1 MKRSFYSVLAA
12 LGAVIV
18 GVPSVAQEA
27 GEHLHGEDLHSPYAG
42 EETREI
48 RTLSEEDIEQLQAGA
63 GWGLAKAAELNGL
76 PGPAHLLEMADR
88 EEMRFSA
95 EQLER
100 IRNLHREMADRAIP
114 LGFRLIEQERELNRG
129 FADGTITEQALQE
142 LLAEIA
148 ETTATLRFVHLSAHL
163 KTLPILSPHQI
174 HTYNRLRGYALG
186 EDRAPAGHSPMTHPL

>member
-1 MKRSFYSVLAA
+1 MKRSFYLILAA

-18 GVPSVAQEA
+18 GIPSVAQEA
-27 GEHLHGEDLHSPYAG
+27 GEHLHGGDLHSPYAG

-63 GWGLAKAAELNGL
+63 GWGLAKAAELNGV

-95 EQLER
+95 QQLER
-100 IRNLHREMADRAIP
+100 IRDLHRQMTDRAIP
-114 LGFRLIEQERELNRG
+114 LGFRLIEQERELNRR
-129 FADGTITEQALQE
+129 FADGTITGEELQE
-142 LLAEIA
+142 LLAQIA
-148 ETTATLRFVHLSAHL
+148 ETTAKLRFVHLSTHL
-163 KTLPILSPHQI
+163 NTLPILSPHQI

-186 EDRAPAGHSPMTHPL
+186 EGAAPATHSPMTYRP